1 MCGIAGAF
9 NFDSNNRININQL
22 KRMTDIISYRGP
34 DGEGHHVNGSI
45 GLAHRRLSII
55 DLSTGDQPMYNKDK
69 SIVIT
74 YNGEI
79 YNYIELRT
87 ELVHLGYHFHTNSDT
102 EVIIKA
108 YEHWGVDCQ
117 NKFNGMWAFA
127 LWDDNVKQLMLSVD
141 RMSEKPL
148 HYIVTKEGIVF
159 GSEIKSLFA
168 YGVTKEFNMELVE
181 LYLSFGFIPAPW
193 TFFKNVK
200 KLQSGM
206 CLIVHDGKIK
216 HIQYWDLPEVDEE
229 RMLKNKKDIYENF
242 KYLFEDAI
250 KLRMRSDVPF
260 GAFLSGGLDSSSIVA
275 LMSKI
280 SSFPVETFTIGFDEK
295 SYDERNL
302 AREVS
307 NYFSTNHHEE
317 VVSSNTFE
325 ESLNQIVFQYDEP
338 FGDSSAIPTGYVS
351 KFASS
356 KVKMVLTGDG
366 GDEVL
371 SGYNLYRHEKFATY
385 YQKLPGWFKE
395 RVPSI
400 ISSLPKSRKEIL
412 SYKLSQA
419 ELIASSFNL
428 DFNNRYLH
436 KDLCGDLLTIK
447 RLTKNLS
454 VYPVEDFMSD
464 FMNKCHFKDPFYKLM
479 YLNFKLTLPND
490 MLVKIDRMSM
500 ANSLETRAPF
510 LDYRLIEY
518 MVGVDKN
525 IKMNGLEGKSI
536 LRNTIGKQLPAS
548 LLKAPKKGFSV
559 PLKKWFH
566 EKSFQPK
573 LKDLNRNLTFID
585 NDVINGLVNENKS
598 LGGQIKTG
606 NILWMLFVLGRIVKK

>member
-1 MCGIAGAF
+1 MCGIAGVF
-9 NFDSNNRININQL
+9 NFDSDNIIDIHRL
-22 KRMTDIISYRGP
+22 KKMTDVIAYRGP
-34 DGEGHHVNGSI
+34 DGEGHYIKNNV
-45 GLAHRRLSII
+45 GLGHRRLSII
-55 DLSTGDQPMYNKDK
+55 DLSTGDQPMYNEDR
-69 SIVIT
+69 SIVIV

-79 YNYIELRT
+79 YNYIELRD
-87 ELVHLGYHFHTNSDT
+87 ELIHLGYQFRTTSDT

-108 YEHWGVDCQ
+108 YQHWGVDCQ

-127 LWDDNVKQLMLSVD
+127 LWDNNVKQLMLSVD

-148 HYIVTKEGIVF
+148 HYTVTNEGIVF
-159 GSEIKSLFA
+159 GSEMKSLFV
-168 YGVTKEFNMELVE
+168 YGVTKEFNMEFVE

-193 TFFKNVK
+193 TFFKKVK
-200 KLQSGM
+200 KLQPGT
-206 CLIVHDGKIK
+206 CLIVHDKKIK
-216 HIQYWDLPEVDEE
+216 NIRYWDLPHVDEE
-229 RMLKNKKDIYENF
+229 RMLKNKKEVYENF
-242 KYLFEDAI
+242 KYLFEDSI

-307 NYFSTNHHEE
+307 NHFSTNHHEE
-317 VVSSNTFE
+317 VVLSNTFE
-325 ESLNQIVFQYDEP
+325 ESLNQIIFQYDEP

-385 YQKLPGWFKE
+385 YQKLPSWFKDK
-395 RVPSI
+395 VPFI
-400 ISSLPKSRKEIL
+400 ISSLPKSKKETL

-436 KDLCGDLLTIK
+436 KDLCGDLITIK

-464 FMNKCHFKDPFYKLM
+464 FMKKCHFKDPFYKLM

-490 MLVKIDRMSM
+490 MLVKVDRMSM

-510 LDYRLIEY
+510 LDHRLIEY
-518 MVGVDKN
+518 MVGVHKN
-525 IKMNGLEGKSI
+525 LKMNGLEGKSI

-559 PLKKWFH
+559 PMKKWFH

-573 LKDLNRNLTFID
+573 LKDLNYNLPFID
-585 NDVINGLVNENKS
+585 KDVIDGLINENKS
-598 LGGQIKTG
+598 FGGQIKTG
-606 NILWMLFVLGRIVKK
+606 NIIWMLFILGRIVKN